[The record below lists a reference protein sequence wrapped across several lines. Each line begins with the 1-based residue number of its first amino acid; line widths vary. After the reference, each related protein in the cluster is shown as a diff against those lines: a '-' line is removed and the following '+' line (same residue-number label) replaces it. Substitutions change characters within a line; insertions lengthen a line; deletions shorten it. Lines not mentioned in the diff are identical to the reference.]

1 MLIPTQKIKSTL
13 KTFSALKQI
22 QPLLSNGE
30 ISLEELVSD
39 YLKKINA
46 SQTNSFIEVFDAE
59 ALLKAKEIAE
69 KIKLG
74 TQGSLAGMVIGIKDN
89 LCYKNHKSSG
99 ASKILENFESIF
111 SATAIERLIA
121 EDAIIIGRLNCDEF
135 AMGSSNE
142 KSIYG
147 PTLNPHDNSK
157 VPGGSSGGSAAAVA
171 EGLCLA
177 SLGSDTG
184 GSIRQPASFCGV
196 VGVKPSYGR
205 ISRYG
210 LFAYASSFDQIGT
223 FTHSVDDAALLIN
236 IMSGEDAFDS
246 TTSRESKPS
255 SVIKPPNS
263 KLRIAVP
270 KDYLNFNGLDPEI
283 KDNLNQNI
291 QTLID
296 LGNEVNIVDFPFIKY
311 IVPNY
316 YVLTTA
322 EACSNL
328 ARYDGAHYGYRSNDS
343 HDIESTYLATRTEG
357 FGIEVKRRI
366 MLGNFVLSAGYYD
379 AYFSKAQKVRRLL
392 KDKTKELLN
401 NNDVILTPTTPTTA
415 FSIGEINDPI
425 AMYLQDIF
433 TVHANL
439 TGMPAISIPITNHSS
454 GLPYGYQIMSNN
466 FEEDLLFS
474 TSKYLTS
481 VLKQPYC

>member
-1 MLIPTQKIKSTL
+1 M

-59 ALLKAKEIAE
+59 ALLKAKEIAK

-255 SVIKPPNS
+255 SVIKTPNS

-270 KDYLNFNGLDPEI
+270 KDYLNFDGLDPEI

-296 LGNEVNIVDFPFIKY
+296 LGNEVSIVDFPFIKY

-466 FEEDLLFS
+466 FEEDLLLS
-474 TSKYLTS
+474 T
-481 VLKQPYC
+481 

>member
-1 MLIPTQKIKSTL
+1 M
-13 KTFSALKQI
+13 KTFTSLKEI
-22 QPLLSNGE
+22 QPLLINGDLT
-30 ISLEELVSD
+30 LEGLVSD
-39 YLKKINA
+39 YLKKIQY
-46 SQTNSFIEVFDAE
+46 SKTNSFIEVFEEE
-59 ALLKAKEIAE
+59 ALVKAKEISN

-74 TQGSLAGMVIGIKDN
+74 SHGLLAGMVIGIKDN

-111 SATAIERLIA
+111 SATAIERLIK

-147 PTLNPHDNSK
+147 PTLNPHDHSK

-171 EGLCLA
+171 ENLCLA

-205 ISRYG
+205 ISRHG

-223 FTHSVDDAALLIN
+223 FTHSIEDASLMIN
-236 IMSGEDAFDS
+236 IMSGEDDFDS
-246 TTSRESKPS
+246 TTSKIKPS
-255 SVIKPPNS
+255 NANVIETNK
-263 KLRIAVP
+263 KLKIAVP
-270 KDYLNFNGLDPEI
+270 KDYLNFEGLDLEI
-283 KDNLNQNI
+283 RKNLHLDI
-291 QTLID
+291 DKLKD
-296 LGNEVNIVDFPFIKY
+296 LGHEINFVEFPFIKY

-328 ARYDGAHYGYRSNDS
+328 ARYDGAHYGFRSS
-343 HDIESTYLATRTEG
+343 ESEDIESTYTSTRTEG

-379 AYFSKAQKVRRLL
+379 AYFSKAQKVRKLI
-392 KDKTKELLN
+392 KNKTNELLIS
-401 NNDVILTPTTPTTA
+401 NDLILTPTTPKTA
-415 FSIGEINDPI
+415 FNIGEINDPI
-425 AMYLQDIF
+425 DMYLQDIF

-439 TGMPAISIPITNHSS
+439 TGMPAISIPIKKHSNKM
-454 GLPYGYQIMSNN
+454 PYGYQIMTNN
-466 FEEDLLFS
+466 FEEELMFS
-474 TSKYLTS
+474 TSKYLTDH
-481 VLKQPYC
+481 LK